1 VLDFL
6 YTAVS
11 WVLLRWHGLLTF
23 LGMRG
28 TSGLTW
34 SLAIVLL
41 VITARLL
48 LFRFFIKQVQYQR
61 HMQELQPQI
70 QKLREKYKTDRR
82 QLQAEMMKLQQE
94 QGFNPLA
101 GCLPM
106 LLQFPIFISLY
117 HVLRHLAN
125 SAHLPPGDPR
135 LTLYGFTEAETYSA
149 ARAKLFGA
157 PLASSFHDSAAKI
170 ISLGGSVTATRVVT
184 IILVIVSAA
193 ATYFTQRQAMR
204 NAPTLA
210 EGTAALIQRSM
221 LYLIPFF
228 VLTSGFIFPLGVL
241 IYWFSSNLW
250 TMGQQ
255 FYIYKYHPN
264 EPKTVTAGASA
275 TTNTASAAL
284 KPAPGAKPIRPAK
297 PNNSN
302 NPKTAKP
309 AIPSSSS
316 ESAPSP
322 NGKSGAPRPG
332 ARPANRRPSQ
342 SRKKRR

>member
-11 WVLLRWHGLLTF
+11 WVLLRWHGLLTA

-41 VITARLL
+41 VITARVL

-70 QKLREKYKTDRR
+70 QKLREKYKNDRR

-135 LTLYGFTEAETYSA
+135 LTLYGFTQAETYSA
-149 ARAKLFGA
+149 AHAKLFGA

-170 ISLGGSVTATRVVT
+170 MSLGGSVTATRVVT

-193 ATYFTQRQAMR
+193 ATYVTQRQAMK
-204 NAPTLA
+204 NAPAAA

-241 IYWFSSNLW
+241 IYWFTSNLW
-250 TMGQQ
+250 TMAQQ
-255 FYIYKYHPN
+255 FYIYRYHPHT
-264 EPKTVTAGASA
+264 PKAAA
-275 TTNTASAAL
+275 TTAAAATNPGSAAL
-284 KPAPGAKPIRPAK
+284 KPAPGAKPIRTSK
-297 PNNSN
+297 PNTSNSS
-302 NPKTAKP
+302 KP
-309 AIPSSSS
+309 SVPTSSSDSSPSS
-316 ESAPSP
+316 

-332 ARPANRRPSQ
+332 ARPTNRRPSQ

>member
-48 LFRFFIKQVQYQR
+48 LFRFFVKQVQYQR

-70 QKLREKYKTDRR
+70 QKLREKYKNDRR

-170 ISLGGSVTATRVVT
+170 MSLGGSVTATRVVT

-193 ATYFTQRQAMR
+193 ATYVTQRQAMK
-204 NAPTLA
+204 NAPTGA

-255 FYIYKYHPN
+255 FYIYRYHPH
-264 EPKTVTAGASA
+264 EPKVATASA
-275 TTNTASAAL
+275 GTANNPTSAAL
-284 KPAPGAKPIRPAK
+284 KPAPGAKPIRPSKANSPNAGK
-297 PNNSN
+297 PT
-302 NPKTAKP
+302 P
-309 AIPSSSS
+309 PSSSS
-316 ESAPSP
+316 DSSPSP

>member
-48 LFRFFIKQVQYQR
+48 LFRFFIKQIQYQR

-106 LLQFPIFISLY
+106 LQQFPIFISLY

-125 SAHLPPGDPR
+125 SAHLPLSDPR
-135 LTLYGFTEAETYSA
+135 MRLYGFTPAETYSA
-149 ARAKLFGA
+149 AHAKLFGA

-170 ISLGGSVTATRVVT
+170 ESLGGSVTATRIVT
-184 IILVIVSAA
+184 IILVLVSAA
-193 ATYFTQRQAMR
+193 ATYFTQRQAMK
-204 NAPTLA
+204 NAPTGA

-255 FYIYKYHPN
+255 FYIYKYHPH
-264 EPKTVTAGASA
+264 EPRTVTAAAGA
-275 TTNTASAAL
+275 TNNPASAAL
-284 KPAPGAKPIRPAK
+284 KPAPGAKPVRPAK
-297 PNNSN
+297 PNSSN
-302 NPKTAKP
+302 AAKP
-309 AIPSSSS
+309 AIPPASSDSS
-316 ESAPSP
+316 LSP